1 MADTVSWTEPLGS
14 TGERLYLGIECDCGC
29 GEVRGV
35 ACMGGAGCEN
45 HLIWRVS
52 LRLAKF
58 AFKFIG
64 LKMQCEFRS

>member
-1 MADTVSWTEPLGS
+1 M
-14 TGERLYLGIECDCGC
+14 YLGIECDCGC